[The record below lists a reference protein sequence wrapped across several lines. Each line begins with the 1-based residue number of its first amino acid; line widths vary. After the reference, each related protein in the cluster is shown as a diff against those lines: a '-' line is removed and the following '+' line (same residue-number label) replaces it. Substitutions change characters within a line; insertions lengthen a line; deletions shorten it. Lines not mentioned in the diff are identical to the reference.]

1 MCNDIYNGDALPGV
15 IQDKRI
21 QPSVREGSWVD
32 VLWVWV
38 EGYNFPSDRIKDQ
51 LVQEGVIGSDK
62 SLDVLF
68 RYY

>member
-1 MCNDIYNGDALPGV
+1 MT
-15 IQDKRI
+15 QDKRI
-21 QPSVREGSWVD
+21 QASVGESSWID

-38 EGYNFPSDRIKDQ
+38 EGYNFPPDRIKDQ

-68 RYY
+68 RYS